1 MTPEIAGMRIAR
13 SIKSVE
19 NDMDELL
26 AKAGELLAEVARA
39 RVSTLNAAVQ
49 GQRPLA
55 RFAAMQKC
63 LVEARSELVRAHSDL
78 SKLAESMDIAYQC
91 PENAVLEEGLDGELQ
106 TLAG

>member
-39 RVSTLNAAVQ
+39 RVSTLDAAVQ

-55 RFAAMQKC
+55 RFAAMQKS

-91 PENAVLEEGLDGELQ
+91 PEKAALDQDFAAEL
-106 TLAG
+106 LARAG